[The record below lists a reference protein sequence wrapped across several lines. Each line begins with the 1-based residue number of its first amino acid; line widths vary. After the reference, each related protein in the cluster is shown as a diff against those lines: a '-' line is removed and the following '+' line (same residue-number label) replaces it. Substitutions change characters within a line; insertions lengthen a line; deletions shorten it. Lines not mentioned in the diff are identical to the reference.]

1 MQTVE
6 RKSMMK
12 RSWVGVFAVIACL
25 AAACGG
31 YGNVAPGMTAA
42 EVSKEMNGY
51 GVSRIV
57 PFGGGYSATY
67 YGNDTCVL
75 FKDEKVVGKDEAT
88 EQRQAIGLG
97 NVGVATVTLCHALCL
112 PPGVAGQRTCE
123 SSGGV
128 FRR

>member
-1 MQTVE
+1 
-6 RKSMMK
+6 MMK
-12 RSWVGVFAVIACL
+12 GSWVGVFGVIACL
-25 AAACGG
+25 AGACGG

-97 NVGVATVTLCHALCL
+97 NVDGRPLAGGLGHECCVAVHRIGC
-112 PPGVAGQRTCE
+112 
-123 SSGGV
+123 
-128 FRR
+128 RRRGADRRGA